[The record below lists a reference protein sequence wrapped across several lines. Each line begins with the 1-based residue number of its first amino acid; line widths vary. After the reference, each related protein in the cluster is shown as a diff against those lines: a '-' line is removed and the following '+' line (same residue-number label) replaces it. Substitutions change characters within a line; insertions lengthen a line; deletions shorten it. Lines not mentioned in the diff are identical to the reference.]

1 MPIFMDR
8 HDLSG
13 GVTAKDVALAH
24 QRDLTIQDQFGCRG
38 LTYWFDEEREAAFC
52 LIEAPTQDSV
62 KEMHDHAHGLI
73 PHQIIEVE
81 SNVVE
86 AFLGRIH
93 DPKPD
98 NNVDES
104 GLLILNDPAFRAIM
118 SIDLEE
124 SALINYRLGPV
135 RYGSFHK
142 TYSQLIQKALD
153 QFKGRLVEHVKNG
166 FLVSFASVSNAV
178 CSALEIQSGLNK
190 LDSKLKV
197 NLIAQ
202 IGLSA
207 GVPVTNNNAF
217 FGETIR
223 QANTLREFSHKG
235 LILISSSLKD
245 YLSGE
250 NLKQLDEQP
259 SLIVFKLEDED
270 FLDQLRGAI
279 EELSINPECTIEHIN
294 KKMGMSKSKMYRRT
308 IALTGFSPNDL
319 IKEYRLNISLKKLG
333 ESHTNISEVA
343 YESGFSSLSYFSK
356 CFQKRYSISPSEFLR
371 IREI

>member
-13 GVTAKDVALAH
+13 GVTAKDVALVH
-24 QRDLTIQDQFGCRG
+24 QQDLSIQDQFGCRG
-38 LTYWFDEEREAAFC
+38 LTYWFDEERGAAFC

-73 PHQIIEVE
+73 PHKIIEVE

-118 SIDLEE
+118 SVDLEE
-124 SALINYRLGPV
+124 SALIDYRLGPV
-135 RYGSFHK
+135 QSGLFHQ
-142 TYSQLIQKALD
+142 TYSQIIQKALD
-153 QFKGRLVEHVKNG
+153 QFKGRKVEHVRDG
-166 FLVSFASVSNAV
+166 FLVSFVSVSNAM
-178 CSALEIQSGLNK
+178 CSALEIQSSINK
-190 LDSKLKV
+190 LTSKFKV
-197 NLIAQ
+197 KLEVQ

-207 GVPVTNNNAF
+207 GVPVTSNNAF
-217 FGETIR
+217 FGETIS
-223 QANTLREFSHKG
+223 QANILCEFSHEG
-235 LILISSSLKD
+235 QILISSFLKE

-250 NLKQLDEQP
+250 NQKQLDNQASLKVLKPEEEDFLKQLKG
-259 SLIVFKLEDED
+259 V
-270 FLDQLRGAI
+270 I
-279 EELSINPECTIEHIN
+279 EELSINPESTIDLIN
-294 KKMGMSKSKMYRRT
+294 KRMGMSKSKMYRKS

-319 IKEYRLNISLKKLG
+319 IKEFRLKRSLKRLG

-356 CFQKRYSISPSEFLR
+356 CFQKKYNITPSEFLR
-371 IREI
+371 TREI

>member
-98 NNVDES
+98 NNVDEA

-124 SALINYRLGPV
+124 SALISYRLGPN
-135 RYGSFHK
+135 RYRSFHK
-142 TYSQLIQKALD
+142 TYSQIIQKALD
-153 QFKGRLVEHVKNG
+153 QFKGRQVEHVKNG

-178 CSALEIQSGLNK
+178 CSALEIQSGLHN
-190 LDSKLKV
+190 LVSKLKV

-223 QANTLREFSHKG
+223 QANTLREFSHKS

-250 NLKQLDEQP
+250 NLKQLDDQP
-259 SLIVFKLEDED
+259 SLIVFKPEDEE

-279 EELSINPECTIEHIN
+279 EELSINPECTIELIN

-319 IKEYRLNISLKKLG
+319 IKEYRLKRSLKKLE

-356 CFQKRYSISPSEFLR
+356 CFQKRYNISPSEFLR
-371 IREI
+371 TREI